1 MTKIR
6 NRALLVG
13 GMIAVSIAL
22 VGFDDEDFAA
32 ETFPS
37 LTTVSQPL
45 GEMARRAALYLL
57 ARLAGVERDVYQH
70 VLPCRLIV
78 RESSGGPSS

>member
-1 MTKIR
+1 
-6 NRALLVG
+6 
-13 GMIAVSIAL
+13 
-22 VGFDDEDFAA
+22 
-32 ETFPS
+32 
-37 LTTVSQPL
+37 VSQPL

-78 RESSGGPSS
+78 RESSGGRP